1 MSNKRFLSVGL
12 VATSVLAV
20 SGCPAEDPEAAMRRN
35 IGLAACDGMNGA
47 YRGQIVDVTLYE
59 AAGQDAVLVYVVVDR
74 NGQRSYAP
82 PANTTVAEL
91 CAEGQP

>member
-1 MSNKRFLSVGL
+1 MSSGRFLSVGL
-12 VATSVLAV
+12 VAVGGLV
-20 SGCPAEDPEAAMRRN
+20 MSGCPAEDPEAALRRS
-35 IGLAACDGMNGA
+35 IGLAGCDAANGA

-91 CAEGQP
+91 CAAGQP